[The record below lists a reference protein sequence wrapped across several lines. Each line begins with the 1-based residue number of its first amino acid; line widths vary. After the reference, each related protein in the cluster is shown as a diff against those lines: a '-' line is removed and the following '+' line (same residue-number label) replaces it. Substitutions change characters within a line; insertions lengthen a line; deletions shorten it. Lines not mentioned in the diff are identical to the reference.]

1 MLDLR
6 TDAVTDW
13 LLLAQPASI
22 DCSWPPP
29 VRPIETTTRAEALL
43 IELGELLEREA
54 QEDPA
59 AFAAQIGHPEIALE
73 LQAICAQLGAAR
85 PLRILHW
92 LNERGVPEHYAVI
105 RTLLAGDSPSARA
118 LRATIAAITRR
129 ATLNRLFSSDRLAEL
144 QTAVEAALKETA

>member
-13 LLLAQPASI
+13 LLLVQPASI
-22 DCSWPPP
+22 DCGWPPP
-29 VRPIETTTRAEALL
+29 VRPVETTSRAEALL
-43 IELGELLEREA
+43 MELGELLEREA
-54 QEDPA
+54 QDAPG
-59 AFAAQIGHPEIALE
+59 AFTTKLGHPEIALE

-92 LNERGVPEHYAVI
+92 LNERGVPEHYAII
-105 RTLLAGDSPSARA
+105 RALLAGDSPSARA

-129 ATLNRLFSSDRLAEL
+129 ATLNRLFSPERLAEL
-144 QTAVEAALKETA
+144 QTAAEAALKESA